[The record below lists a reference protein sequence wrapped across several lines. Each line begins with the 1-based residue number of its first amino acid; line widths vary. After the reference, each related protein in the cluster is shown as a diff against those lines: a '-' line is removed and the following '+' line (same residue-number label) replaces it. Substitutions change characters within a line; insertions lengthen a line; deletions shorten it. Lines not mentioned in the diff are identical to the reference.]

1 MEIEGIKID
10 DTVDITDKVCPLTF
24 VKAKVAIDELDD
36 GEVIAIRM
44 NDGEPVAN
52 VPRSIKDEGHQILK
66 LVNNNDET
74 YTLIVK
80 KVRRRFMAERIKL
93 SDFEEKV
100 LNSSVPVLVDFY
112 SDSCVPCKRL
122 APVVGTVEDERAES
136 LSVYKVNINFDA
148 DAASEYE
155 VTAAPTLVLFKDGK
169 ETARHTGVFRKD
181 ELTSWIDANI

>member
-1 MEIEGIKID
+1 
-10 DTVDITDKVCPLTF
+10 
-24 VKAKVAIDELDD
+24 
-36 GEVIAIRM
+36 
-44 NDGEPVAN
+44 
-52 VPRSIKDEGHQILK
+52 
-66 LVNNNDET
+66 
-74 YTLIVK
+74 
-80 KVRRRFMAERIKL
+80 MAERIKL

-155 VTAAPTLVLFKDGK
+155 VVLFKDGK

>member
-1 MEIEGIKID
+1 
-10 DTVDITDKVCPLTF
+10 
-24 VKAKVAIDELDD
+24 
-36 GEVIAIRM
+36 
-44 NDGEPVAN
+44 
-52 VPRSIKDEGHQILK
+52 
-66 LVNNNDET
+66 
-74 YTLIVK
+74 
-80 KVRRRFMAERIKL
+80 MAERIKL

-112 SDSCVPCKRL
+112 SDSCVPCKRMT
-122 APVVGTVEDERAES
+122 PVIGDIEDDNEGK